1 MLNSKKA
8 QVGETV
14 TWIVATIVLIAILLI
29 FIFASSTLA
38 KFKSFK
44 VNLKDNS
51 EEDVSWIDSK
61 TKMAYSLNNA
71 NKNKIIAW
79 ISQKEDL
86 G

>member
-1 MLNSKKA
+1 MSNSKKA

-29 FIFASSTLA
+29 FIFASSILA
-38 KFKSFK
+38 KSKSLK
-44 VNLKDNS
+44 VNLKANS

>member
-29 FIFASSTLA
+29 FIFASSILA
-38 KFKSFK
+38 KSKSLK
-44 VNLKDNS
+44 VNFKANS
-51 EEDVSWIDSK
+51 EEDASWIDSK
-61 TKMAYSLNNA
+61 TQMAYSLNNA
-71 NKNKIIAW
+71 NRNKIVTW

>member
-29 FIFASSTLA
+29 FIFASSILA
-38 KFKSFK
+38 KSKSLK
-44 VNLKDNS
+44 VNLKANS